1 MGGPGVADEIRIRY
15 SDYRRETR
23 VRKKPLSYSKLTR
36 LAAQRREQQK
46 TPRWRRVPLNA
57 PQVATILAPYVGGK
71 AGEQFRAI
79 APLALYL
86 AVFQLLVLHQHIN
99 QPWAVLGGLVAT
111 LFGLML
117 FMEGLRLGLMPFGET
132 IGHYLPRH
140 HGLRSVLLVALTLGM
155 GVTFAEPAI
164 GALRAA
170 GSLVRPERAP
180 YLYALLNGWSHWLVL
195 AVAVGVGLAAVVGML
210 MFLRAWSLKIPA
222 SLCTLVALGLTWTMV
237 DDPLLAPLVGLA
249 WDCGGVTTGP
259 VTVPLVLALGIGV
272 AGSAGK
278 GESSLVGFGIVTL
291 ASLLPVVMVLCLGLL
306 MAQVLS
312 PEQAMALGGEAAQ
325 TGWLSATPA
334 AEIIGALRAILPLVA
349 FLALVARFARATI
362 TDRPVLIFGIVMA
375 VLGMALF
382 NIGLTYG
389 LSSLGGQT
397 GSVVPGA
404 FARLPGLS
412 ESPMYDY
419 GIGVVVAVL
428 FAWAL
433 GFGATIAEPALN
445 AMGATVETLSNGAF
459 GKRML
464 IWAVSAG
471 VACGLGAGVVK
482 LVLDLPLWW
491 FLLPG
496 YALALVLTW
505 LSTETFVNVG
515 WDSAGVTTG
524 PVTVPLVLAM
534 GLGFGGAVGA
544 VDGFGMLAMASLGPI
559 LTVLGLGLF
568 IRVRLKMQAW
578 RNRSLD
584 PQEAGI

>member
-1 MGGPGVADEIRIRY
+1 MAEEIRIKY

-23 VRKKPLSYSKLTR
+23 VRKRSLSFSKLTR
-36 LAAQRREQQK
+36 LAAKRRAEAGA
-46 TPRWRRVPLNA
+46 PRWRRVHLNA
-57 PQVATILAPYVGGK
+57 PQVVNILSPYIGGK
-71 AGEQFRAI
+71 VGEQFRAI
-79 APLALYL
+79 APLAVYL
-86 AVFQLLVLHQHIN
+86 AVFQLLVLHQHIE
-99 QPWAVLGGLVAT
+99 QPWSVFGGLIAT
-111 LFGLML
+111 LVGLML

-140 HGLRSVLLVALTLGM
+140 HGLTAVLVVALMLGM

-170 GSLVRPERAP
+170 GALVQPQRAP
-180 YLYALLNGWSHWLVL
+180 YLYAMLNGWAHWLVL
-195 AVAVGVGLAAVVGML
+195 AVAIGVGLAAIIGML
-210 MFLRAWSLKIPA
+210 MFLRSWSLKIPVT
-222 SLCTLVALGLTWTMV
+222 LCTLGALGLTVLMV
-237 DDPLLAPLVGLA
+237 DDPALAPLVGLA

-291 ASLLPVVMVLCLGLL
+291 ASLLPVLAVLALGLL
-306 MAQVLS
+306 LAALVT
-312 PEQAMALGGEAAQ
+312 PDQAMALGRAAAE
-325 TGWLSATPA
+325 TSWTSKTPA
-334 AEIIGALRAILPLVA
+334 AEIISALRAILPLVV
-349 FLALVARFARATI
+349 FLALVARFARAAI
-362 TDRPVLIFGIVMA
+362 ADRPVLIFGIA
-375 VLGMALF
+375 LALAGMALF
-382 NIGLTYG
+382 NIGLSYG
-389 LSSLGGQT
+389 LAALGGQT
-397 GSVVPGA
+397 GNVVPGA
-404 FARLPGLS
+404 FAFLPGLNG
-412 ESPMYDY
+412 SPMYDY
-419 GIGVVVAVL
+419 GIGVAVAVL
-428 FAWAL
+428 FAVVL

-471 VACGLGAGVVK
+471 VATGLGLGVLK
-482 LVLDLPLWW
+482 LVLALPLWW

-496 YALALVLTW
+496 YGLALVMTW

-544 VDGFGMLAMASLGPI
+544 VDGFGLLALASLGPI
-559 LTVLGLGLF
+559 LSVLGLGLF
-568 IRVRLKMQAW
+568 IRLRHRLSAIPI
-578 RNRSLD
+578 LLTD
-584 PQEAGI
+584 PQEAGS